1 MNGHFF
7 VFDGMDGAGKS
18 TALSLVAGK
27 LRAQGLDV
35 VTTREPGGS
44 PLAENIRECML
55 GDWPD
60 GMPLQTELLLVFA
73 ARAAHLQQTVL
84 PALQRGQIVLCDR
97 FVDSSHVYQGVLGG
111 ISAQWI
117 DTLSTQTITRMPDAT
132 FIFDL
137 PVEQAVQ
144 RLSQRGLENRFD
156 RADQQRMQTIRDAFR
171 QRVSGHKNTHHL
183 VDASQD
189 QEQVLGDVLSH
200 IRSLTA

>member
-1 MNGHFF
+1 MNGYFF

-18 TALSLVAGK
+18 TALRHVAER
-27 LRAQGLDV
+27 LTAQGARVL
-35 VTTREPGGS
+35 TTREPGGN

-73 ARAAHLQQTVL
+73 ARAAHMEQTVL
-84 PALQRGQIVLCDR
+84 PALDRGQIVLCDR

-111 ISAQWI
+111 MPTQWI
-117 DTLSTQTITRMPDAT
+117 DSLSTQTVARMPDAS

-144 RLSQRGLENRFD
+144 RLNQRGIENRFD
-156 RADQQRMQTIRDAFR
+156 RADQQRMQTIRDAFQ
-171 QRVSGHKNTHHL
+171 QRVTRQTQTHHL
-183 VDASQD
+183 IDASQD
-189 QEQVLGDVLSH
+189 EKHVLDDVLAR
-200 IRSLTA
+200 IRSLIR

>member
-44 PLAENIRECML
+44 SLAENIRECML

>member
-1 MNGHFF
+1 MNGYFF

-18 TALSLVAGK
+18 TALSNVAQS
-27 LRAQGLDV
+27 LTAQGVDV
-35 VTTREPGGS
+35 LTTREPGGS

-73 ARAAHLQQTVL
+73 ARAAHMAQTVL
-84 PALQRGQIVLCDR
+84 PALERGQVVLCDR

-117 DTLSTQTITRMPDAT
+117 DALSAQTVTRMPDAS

-137 PVEQAVQ
+137 PVELAVK
-144 RLSQRGLENRFD
+144 RLSQRGIENRFD
-156 RADQQRMQTIRDAFR
+156 RADQQRMQTIRDAFCHRVTR
-171 QRVSGHKNTHHL
+171 QVQTHHL
-183 VDASQD
+183 IDASQD
-189 QEQVLGDVLSH
+189 EAQVLGDVLAR
-200 IRSLTA
+200 IRSLIR